1 MISVHFGPGTDFW
14 PSRTKC
20 EKVLFFF
27 FFFCASRA
35 LIKILTLQL
44 FIYLV
49 NVCRC
54 STFLSPHHTH
64 SRALPAAKTDLGRC
78 CSLGPQPIIVHYQIK
93 SLTFPFERRSSLII
107 QPQLPRW
114 RRHDGKLTV
123 HDCKQQY
130 ICAGRADE
138 VAIKFR

>member
-1 MISVHFGPGTDFW
+1 MSVDAA
-14 PSRTKC
+14 
-20 EKVLFFF
+20 LFFPPITPIHVL
-27 FFFCASRA
+27 SQ
-35 LIKILTLQL
+35 LPKPIL
-44 FIYLV
+44 
-49 NVCRC
+49 
-54 STFLSPHHTH
+54 
-64 SRALPAAKTDLGRC
+64 AGC
-78 CSLGPQPIIVHYQIK
+78 CSLGPQPIIVQYQIK

-138 VAIKFR
+138 VAIKFG